1 MRTYKLPNS
10 SNSVEKMEKQ
20 VEVDESLKLSVDS
33 DFQSN
38 NKKCYICLKGFNFR
52 KKHICKFCLSAVC
65 ADHCQRSMP
74 KEPGSEPVPICD
86 LCLQGQ
92 IKRNIEH
99 ELKLDIQCL
108 QEELGQAKLT
118 NSRLE
123 RDHFEKTAS
132 VSSLE
137 NKLETISSDYNKK
150 IQALQQSLQIEEME
164 SKEIKTLFN
173 KTQLGLDSSRGQ
185 LKDIDEKIMK
195 SKSELESQAK
205 QLENLKETKEGLSS
219 QLNRINEK
227 LKGSLAIEK
236 VESILCEQCKNK
248 MKEAAQK
255 RREIPSILEDATVN
269 MTAIEERQSVLDSV
283 REYKDILE
291 KQTKNPN
298 ESQGCE
304 IV

>member
-1 MRTYKLPNS
+1 
-10 SNSVEKMEKQ
+10 MEKQ
-20 VEVDESLKLSVDS
+20 VEVDDSLKGSVDS
-33 DFQSN
+33 EFQSS

-52 KKHICKFCLSAVC
+52 KKHICKFCLCAVC
-65 ADHCQRSMP
+65 SDHCQRSMP

-86 LCLQGQ
+86 LCLQAQ
-92 IKRNIEH
+92 IKKNIES

-108 QEELGQAKLT
+108 QEELSQAKLT
-118 NSRLE
+118 NGRLE

-137 NKLETISSDYNKK
+137 NKLEALTSDYNKR

-164 SKEIKTLFN
+164 SKEIKTLYN
-173 KTQLGLDSSRGQ
+173 KTQIGLEGSRVQ
-185 LKDIDEKIMK
+185 LREIDEKIAK
-195 SKSELESQAK
+195 SKIELESQAK
-205 QLENLKETKEGLSS
+205 QLENLKETKEGLGS

-227 LKGSLAIEK
+227 LKGSLSIEK
-236 VESILCEQCKNK
+236 VETILCEQCSNK
-248 MKEAAQK
+248 MKEAAQR
-255 RREIPSILEDATVN
+255 RREAPSILEDATVS

-291 KQTKNPN
+291 KQTKNP
-298 ESQGCE
+298 SDTQGCE